1 MNDDSG
7 EGIGRYTISQST
19 PKQYTFSYQFRTYN
33 EGGTYTTSDILSRT
47 LNLSEPGFSEL
58 DDMKNQFDEQYKIK
72 GLQNTLAAQK
82 DVAVN
87 GER

>member
-1 MNDDSG
+1 M
-7 EGIGRYTISQST
+7 
-19 PKQYTFSYQFRTYN
+19 
-33 EGGTYTTSDILSRT
+33 SDILSRT

>member
-1 MNDDSG
+1 MG
-7 EGIGRYTISQST
+7 
-19 PKQYTFSYQFRTYN
+19 KYN